1 MGRRLGGGAPPVP
14 ARRPALPRRARIGCG
29 WGRGPRGIVGPP
41 LAPPLAMSG
50 SPVKR
55 QRMEN
60 ALDQLKQ
67 FTTVVADTGDFH
79 GEAALAP
86 ELMGRA
92 GQQRETSG
100 ARGAGPPGGVGRR
113 GRARERG
120 RAAEGRRGGGE
131 ARPPGF
137 LGREVCPLLLGA
149 PRPPPPLR
157 PCCSPPHFSLALGAP
172 CSAPF
177 TVGRGVGASG
187 PECAG
192 PSAPVLCAAGARGD
206 RQWVR
211 GRCPKY
217 LDLDSDSWS
226 AVEMR
231 TTCGHTGQLRCANVE
246 QEHELVL
253 GPERPDSAND
263 TACF

>member
-137 LGREVCPLLLGA
+137 LGREVCP
-149 PRPPPPLR
+149 PPPWR
-157 PCCSPPHFSLALGAP
+157 PSPPAPASALLFPAPLLA
-172 CSAPF
+172 CSRRP
-177 TVGRGVGASG
+177 
-187 PECAG
+187 
-192 PSAPVLCAAGARGD
+192 
-206 RQWVR
+206 
-211 GRCPKY
+211 
-217 LDLDSDSWS
+217 
-226 AVEMR
+226 
-231 TTCGHTGQLRCANVE
+231 
-246 QEHELVL
+246 VL
-253 GPERPDSAND
+253 GPLHRRPGRGCLRTRMRGAQRPRPLRCWSPR
-263 TACF
+263 